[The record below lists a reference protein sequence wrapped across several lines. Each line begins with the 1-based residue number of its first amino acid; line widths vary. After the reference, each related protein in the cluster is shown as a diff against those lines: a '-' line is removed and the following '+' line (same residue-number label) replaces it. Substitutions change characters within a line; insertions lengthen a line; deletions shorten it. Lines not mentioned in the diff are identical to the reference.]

1 MQTLNRISLLM
12 RPALESS
19 TSSSGFRNGD
29 EATGV
34 AQGAERP
41 AKDKNP
47 KAIEVVISKSPHICA
62 VFAQMTTLIELVN
75 DNKGKNVRF
84 HSIVILCVLGGQE
97 FLDRIRET
105 LSLLSTST
113 SLQELI
119 VSSYSPAKSDE
130 SSFEAL
136 QRSGDKV
143 DRALEKLR
151 KTALKSLEGV
161 DLSDYSLQDTRTALV
176 QLLDG
181 IIGLLEK
188 ASQLASLNPL
198 LFDTGQTLIQDKNSI
213 RAPHFSLVLLTLYS
227 S

>member
-1 MQTLNRISLLM
+1 M

-19 TSSSGFRNGD
+19 TSSLGVLNGD

-34 AQGAERP
+34 AQGDESP
-41 AKDKNP
+41 VKDKNP
-47 KAIEVVISKSPHICA
+47 KAIEVVMSKSPHICT
-62 VFAQMTTLIELVN
+62 VFAQMTTLLEIVN

-84 HSIVILCVLGGQE
+84 HNIVILCVLGEQE
-97 FLDRIRET
+97 FLDRMRET

-119 VSSYSPAKSDE
+119 VSSYSPTKSDE

-151 KTALKSLEGV
+151 KAALKSLESI

-181 IIGLLEK
+181 IISLLEK
-188 ASQLASLNPL
+188 VSQVASFNPL
-198 LFDTGQTLIQDKNSI
+198 LFNTGQTLIQVENSI
-213 RAPHFSLVLLTLYS
+213 PALHFSPVLLTLYS

>member
-1 MQTLNRISLLM
+1 M

-19 TSSSGFRNGD
+19 TSSSGFLNGG

-34 AQGAERP
+34 AQGAESP

-47 KAIEVVISKSPHICA
+47 KAIEAVMSKSPHICT

-75 DNKGKNVRF
+75 DSKGKNVRF
-84 HSIVILCVLGGQE
+84 HNIVILCVLGGQE
-97 FLDRIRET
+97 FLDRMRET
-105 LSLLSTST
+105 LSLLSNST

-119 VSSYSPAKSDE
+119 VSCYSLTKLDE

-151 KTALKSLEGV
+151 KAALKSLESV
-161 DLSDYSLQDTRTALV
+161 DISDYSLQDTRTALV

-188 ASQLASLNPL
+188 VSQVASFNP
-198 LFDTGQTLIQDKNSI
+198 
-213 RAPHFSLVLLTLYS
+213 FSLTLDKR
-227 S
+227 